1 MAVGY
6 GTADSD
12 TPYVAIP
19 DTTYIRRNVMMNK
32 NLTPKKSFKERRTFE
47 QRAADADEIRQR
59 NPNRVPIIVERY
71 KLENQLPLLDKNKFL
86 VPDFLTVAELCKI
99 VRRRLQLNPT
109 QAIFLLVNQKSI
121 VSGSLT
127 MAELY
132 QNEKD
137 PDGFLYVV
145 FASQDVFG
153 DH

>member
-1 MAVGY
+1 M
-6 GTADSD
+6 
-12 TPYVAIP
+12 
-19 DTTYIRRNVMMNK
+19 
-32 NLTPKKSFKERRTFE
+32 NLTPRRSYKEKRSFGEFSLVNRFSDDISERRAVCE
-47 QRAADADEIRQR
+47 QRSVSAEEIRKLH
-59 NPNRVPIIVERY
+59 PTKIPIIVERY
-71 KLENQLPLLDKNKFL
+71 KLENQLPLLDKSKFL
-86 VPDFLTVAELCKI
+86 VPDFLTVAEFCKI
-99 VRRRLQLNPT
+99 IRRRLQLNPT
-109 QAIFLLVNQKSI
+109 QAIFLLVNQKSM